1 MSSFKESLPDKSG
14 HFNFHHPPP
23 DYHHLAS
30 HPRENIFDRSGGPF
44 PRDLHLQAPFPPPGP
59 PIPSSILMSPH
70 ESGSSYGKP
79 DGNLKRSQR
88 SHGTHHEPE
97 IGQTSK
103 SNSWNFNTNQGFYYR
118 VHNVDGKKHE
128 ERGSYGD
135 GHQSGP
141 WVDQG
146 RSLVREINPINGFD
160 SHSNGP
166 FPDNFIFP
174 SQHQHQHPH
183 PHQQHHHH
191 QHQHPPHQDQHAPV
205 WFQPGFNNNNF
216 NQQHHEPRHNN
227 NGPGLNNRNHF
238 EPNNNHQN
246 QQHHPSPPPHEIR
259 NNHRPNNF

>member
-1 MSSFKESLPDKSG
+1 
-14 HFNFHHPPP
+14 
-23 DYHHLAS
+23 
-30 HPRENIFDRSGGPF
+30 
-44 PRDLHLQAPFPPPGP
+44 
-59 PIPSSILMSPH
+59 MSPH

-160 SHSNGP
+160 T
-166 FPDNFIFP
+166 
-174 SQHQHQHPH
+174 
-183 PHQQHHHH
+183 
-191 QHQHPPHQDQHAPV
+191 
-205 WFQPGFNNNNF
+205 
-216 NQQHHEPRHNN
+216 
-227 NGPGLNNRNHF
+227 
-238 EPNNNHQN
+238 
-246 QQHHPSPPPHEIR
+246 PPPTSASTPSSRSTCSNLVSTRIQQ
-259 NNHRPNNF
+259 